1 MARDACARYRPAAW
15 LILVL
20 VAAVASIASDC
31 PGKQTNPDTLTPTIS
46 VTPAG
51 PIGLP
56 IGQNVQL
63 TVLLTNAGTATT
75 TFTSSSPS
83 VASVDANTGLVRC
96 LAAGP
101 AIITA
106 RAVGTNN
113 GVAINLAQGV
123 TITCS
128 GTIGPTASG

>member
-1 MARDACARYRPAAW
+1 MTLHASAQYRPAA
-15 LILVL
+15 LLTLVL

-31 PGKQTNPDTLTPTIS
+31 PGKQTTPDTLTPTIS

-56 IGQNVQL
+56 IGGTVQL
-63 TVLLTNAGTATT
+63 VVILTNAGSSTT
-75 TFTSSSPS
+75 TFTSSSPA

-113 GVAINLAQGV
+113 GVAINVAQGV

-128 GTIGPTASG
+128 GTTGPTAPG